1 MKVLIL
7 GGAGFIG
14 SAIVKAL
21 IAHGMTVSAAVRD
34 PVKLH
39 RRFPTVDALAVDLRS
54 PAATDPGF
62 WRERLDGVEAV
73 INAAGV
79 LSPRRTRDAWAV
91 HRNAPAALYDACEA
105 AGVKRVI
112 QISAVG
118 VEEAETLFARSK
130 RAADE
135 ALMSRALDWT
145 VLRPAVVVGDGSYGG
160 TSMLRA
166 IAAFP
171 GATPVIGDGE
181 TALDFIHKDDLAEAI
196 VAMLQSDATVGQC
209 LEPASADRMSMT
221 EAVSAYRSW
230 LGLAPRPVIRV
241 PRAIAFAVAKF
252 GDLVRL
258 EPITTTALA
267 QFEGRLTG
275 DAKGFEA
282 ATGVEARGLR
292 QLLAGRPAESQDL
305 WHARL
310 YLLRPIIRLTL
321 ALLWIV
327 SGIAGLTADP
337 SLYLQP
343 FSGAGLPA
351 EAIQAAVWALSF
363 FDFAIALALVC
374 GWRLRQMAVLQ
385 LAAVLAYTVGLTLT
399 APALWLDLYGGLLKN
414 LPILALLA
422 VHWTLEVER

>member
-1 MKVLIL
+1 MKILVL
-7 GGAGFIG
+7 GAAGFIG
-14 SAIVKAL
+14 SAIVNAL
-21 IAHGMTVSAAVRD
+21 TAHGMTVSAAVRD
-34 PVKLH
+34 PAKLR
-39 RRFPTVDALAVDLRS
+39 RRFPGIDAFAVDLRS
-54 PAATDPGF
+54 PTAADAGF
-62 WRERLDGVEAV
+62 WREHLDGVDAV

-79 LSPRRTRDAWAV
+79 LSPRRDQEAWAV
-91 HRNAPAALYDACEA
+91 HRDAPDALYDACEA
-105 AGVKRVI
+105 MGVKRVI

-118 VEEAETLFARSK
+118 IDEAQTLFARSK

-135 ALMSRALDWT
+135 ALMARPLDWT

-166 IAAFP
+166 IAACP
-171 GATPVIGDGE
+171 GVTPVIGDGE
-181 TALDFIHKDDLAEAI
+181 TPLDFIHKDDLAAAI
-196 VAMLQSDATVGQC
+196 VEMLRGDDTIGQC
-209 LEPASADRMSMT
+209 LEPASADRLTLT

-230 LGLAPRPVIRV
+230 LGLAARPVLRV
-241 PRAIAFAVAKF
+241 PRAAAFAMAKL

-258 EPITTTALA
+258 EPLTTTALA

-275 DAKGFEA
+275 DAPGFEA
-282 ATGVEARGLR
+282 ATGVKARGLR

-310 YLLRPIIRLTL
+310 YLLRPVIRLTL

-327 SGIAGLTADP
+327 SGIAGLAADP
-337 SLYLQP
+337 SHYFP
-343 FSGAGLPA
+343 AVSGFGMT
-351 EAIQAAVWALSF
+351 EAAFQAAVWALSGL
-363 FDFAIALALVC
+363 DFAIALALIC
-374 GWRLRQMAVLQ
+374 GWRLRQMAALQ
-385 LAAVLAYTVGLTLT
+385 LAAVLAYTAGLTLT